1 MAELPAAVR
10 RPTAEGALEPA
21 EVRAAEMAAASVAA
35 AAAVSVAVCRSRSV
49 PAAQIRWLLPVG
61 DDLENFSKVRR
72 QLDQRQN

>member
-1 MAELPAAVR
+1 MAVLR
-10 RPTAEGALEPA
+10 QPTAERLLVPA
-21 EVRAAEMAAASVAA
+21 EEQAAAMAAASVAA

-72 QLDQRQN
+72 QLDQMQN